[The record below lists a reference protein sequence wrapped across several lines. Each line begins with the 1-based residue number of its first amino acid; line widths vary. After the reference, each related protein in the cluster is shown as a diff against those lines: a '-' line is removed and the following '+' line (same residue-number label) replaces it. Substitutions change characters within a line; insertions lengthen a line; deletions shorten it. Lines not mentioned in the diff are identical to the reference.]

1 MRRRQLLGFLTIA
14 AAMPQVAFADVRTI
28 SLDKAFPYLVAYLQ
42 MPSAERSHF
51 YLAFRAYRDKHPV
64 GDAAAAIVA
73 ANGARTPIAF
83 DRQGIVTRVPDLAT
97 LKGGG
102 HVEITGAP
110 FQMVPELR
118 CTMPP
123 SVRIDV
129 SQLAA
134 ALAQV
139 NNAVAKFAGALSL
152 VIPKFTAAY
161 FPDAG
166 AAQAVMADGRTAT
179 LPAFSFPSVGPV
191 AYIEPAMLAGARTI
205 VFARA
210 PSRILLGGHPKS

>member
-1 MRRRQLLGFLTIA
+1 MRRRQLLGFLAIA
-14 AAMPQVAFADVRTI
+14 AAAPRVAFADVRTI
-28 SLDKAFPYLVAYLQ
+28 SLDKAFPYLAAYLQ
-42 MPSAERSHF
+42 MPAAERSHF

-64 GDAAAAIVA
+64 GDVAAAIVA
-73 ANGARTPIAF
+73 GNGARTPIAF
-83 DRQGIVTRVPDLAT
+83 DHQGIVTRVPDLAT

-102 HVEITGAP
+102 HVEIAGKP

-118 CTMPP
+118 CATPP

-139 NNAVAKFAGALSL
+139 NNAVVKFAGALSL

-166 AAQAVMADGRTAT
+166 PAQAVMADGRTAA
-179 LPAFSFPSVGPV
+179 LPAFTFPSVGSV
-191 AYIEPAMLAGARTI
+191 TYIEPAMLAGARTI

-210 PSRILLGGHPKS
+210 PSRILLGGHPKG